1 MKKISKIVSLVL
13 ALIMMLALCAC
24 GQKADSPSAAYDK
37 IIKEYKADGK
47 NGTLKVALSPDFAP
61 MEFYDLGKSGTDA
74 IVGFDVIL
82 SKYLATELGMT
93 LELKPMSFDACQAAV
108 QTGNVDI
115 AISGFSWTLDREQ
128 NYEITNYYIAGENE
142 TEQAIICTKENEGK
156 WTTADDFKGLKVG
169 YQGAS
174 LQEVLV
180 KETFSDMPEVD
191 IDNVYVDLGTAVE
204 ALKGGQ
210 IDALAVAQGNGEA
223 IISSAQDAIAF
234 TGFLF
239 DIDPKYENNV
249 CLIQKGNTEL
259 LNAVNAA
266 LDKALAADLYTNWYD
281 ASKVYSGIA
290 TLDEL
295 GFDDQGNKITE

>member
-1 MKKISKIVSLVL
+1 MKKISRIVSLIL
-13 ALIMMLALCAC
+13 ALLMMLALCAC

-61 MEFYDLGKSGTDA
+61 MEFYDLAKNGTDA

-82 SKYLATELGMT
+82 AKYLATELGMT
-93 LELKPMSFDACQAAV
+93 LELKPMSFDASQAAV

-115 AISGFSWTLDREQ
+115 AISGFSWTYDREQ
-128 NYEITNYYIAGENE
+128 NYEITNYYIAGDNE
-142 TEQAIICTKENEGK
+142 TEQAIICSKENEGK
-156 WTTADDFKGLKVG
+156 WTTAEDFKGLKVG

-191 IDNVYVDLGTAVE
+191 IDNIYIDLGTAVE

-223 IISSAQDAIAF
+223 IISSAEDKVAF
-234 TGFLF
+234 TGFQF
-239 DIDPKYENNV
+239 EIDEKYKNNV
-249 CLIQKGNTEL
+249 CLIQKGNIEL

-266 LDKALAADLYTNWYD
+266 LDKALAANLYANWYD

-295 GFDDQGNKITE
+295 GFDDQGNKITG